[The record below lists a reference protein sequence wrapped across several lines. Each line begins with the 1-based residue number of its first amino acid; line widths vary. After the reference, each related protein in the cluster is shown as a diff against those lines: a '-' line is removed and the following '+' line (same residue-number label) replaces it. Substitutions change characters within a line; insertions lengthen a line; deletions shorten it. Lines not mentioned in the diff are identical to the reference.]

1 MVDASVEFIRG
12 SSLELVVLLGAVLLL
27 PGEMATIKVETHA
40 KRNNMEPKRKA
51 LADDC
56 TQKTALPKLLI
67 LNKFSKGKFMEKF
80 NDSKKLKKKNVVTTL
95 HSDHLCVSQDGHLMI
110 TDDLN
115 EH

>member
-67 LNKFSKGKFMEKF
+67 LNKFSKGNFMEKF
-80 NDSKKLKKKNVVTTL
+80 NDSKKLKKKKCGYNPSL
-95 HSDHLCVSQDGHLMI
+95 RSSLCLPRWPL
-110 TDDLN
+110 DDN
-115 EH
+115 R